1 MVATAKS
8 QPFGKLL
15 SDLAMDR
22 SRPIAEIDRF
32 VTSTEML
39 LSASV
44 DRGRQQAD
52 VLRAGGSADRD
63 LRALFDLLGTLRTV
77 LESERS

>member
-1 MVATAKS
+1 L
-8 QPFGKLL
+8 GKLL
-15 SDLAMDR
+15 SDLAIDR

-32 VTSTEML
+32 VTSTEII

-52 VLRAGGSADRD
+52 VLRAGGSADGD
-63 LRALFDLLGTLRTV
+63 LRALFDLLDTLRTV